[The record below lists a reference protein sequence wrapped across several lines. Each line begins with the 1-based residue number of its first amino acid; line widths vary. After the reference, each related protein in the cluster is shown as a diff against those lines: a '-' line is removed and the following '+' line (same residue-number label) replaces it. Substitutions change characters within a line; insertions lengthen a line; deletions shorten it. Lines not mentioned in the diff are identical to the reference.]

1 MKKGNESKP
10 KTSSPSAFLAFWSS
24 LPGILTGVAA
34 LITAIVGLYLAL
46 APRESRRT
54 DANEMPTP
62 YVTPTAATSPGNC
75 FEQEFAKVY
84 PLEVGSGGQG
94 IESKDGALRIKLAE
108 NRVAIGALRLKFYRA
123 GDYFELE
130 QVVDGQCRPV
140 EGLRNL
146 SRQSPVD
153 TNNKPKNWDTLQIPL
168 GRHEYSLRLGCDGGN
183 CSADF
188 QKL

>member
-1 MKKGNESKP
+1 MKKGNESNSNK
-10 KTSSPSAFLAFWSS
+10 SPSAFLAFWSS

-46 APRESRRT
+46 APREGRKT
-54 DANEMPTP
+54 DNGETPTP
-62 YVTPTAATSPGNC
+62 YVKPTAATSPGNC

-108 NRVAIGALRLKFYRA
+108 NRVAIGALKLRFYRD

-130 QVVDGQCRPV
+130 QVVDAQCRPV

-168 GRHEYSLRLGCDGGN
+168 GAHEYSLRLGCDGGN

-188 QKL
+188 RKL